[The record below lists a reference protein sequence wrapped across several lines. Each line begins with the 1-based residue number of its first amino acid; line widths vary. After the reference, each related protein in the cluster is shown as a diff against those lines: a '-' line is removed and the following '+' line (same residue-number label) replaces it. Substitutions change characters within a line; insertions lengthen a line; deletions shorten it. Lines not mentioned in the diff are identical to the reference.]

1 MKNNLVR
8 LLLLGLLVWVV
19 PFLAA
24 FGFYDSTGKLTT
36 SYDLFKS
43 SMIVIATLVAA
54 FGLYRYFR
62 KVNSDFMRQSW
73 TAGLVWLAT
82 NILLDMIILIP
93 MVKMEY
99 GYYFESIGL
108 RYLQIPIQ
116 CVTVGM
122 VLKAQSK
129 GAS

>member
-1 MKNNLVR
+1 MKNNFVR

-19 PFLAA
+19 PFVAA
-24 FGFYDSTGKLTT
+24 FGFYDSAGKLTT
-36 SYDLFKS
+36 SHDLFKS
-43 SMIVIATLVAA
+43 SMIVIATFVAA

-62 KVNSDFMRQSW
+62 KVNSDFMRQAW
-73 TAGLVWLAT
+73 TAGLVWLT
-82 NILLDMIILIP
+82 INLLLDAVILVP

-116 CVTVGM
+116 CVTAGK
-122 VLKAQSK
+122 LLRSHSK
-129 GAS
+129 TGS